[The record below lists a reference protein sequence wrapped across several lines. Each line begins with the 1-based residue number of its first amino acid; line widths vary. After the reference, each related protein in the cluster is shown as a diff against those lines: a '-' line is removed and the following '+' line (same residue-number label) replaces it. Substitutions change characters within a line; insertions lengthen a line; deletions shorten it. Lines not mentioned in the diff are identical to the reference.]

1 MVSLRDTTS
10 VRQSVRAAL
19 RPRERVVLAVSGG
32 LDSMVLLDAAAATV
46 PRSQLVVATFDH
58 GTGTAATAALNLVE
72 RSADAL
78 GITFIGGQASGSLE
92 TEAEFREARWN
103 FLRDIAERENAIIS
117 TAHSSDDQVETI
129 LMRVLRD
136 AGARGLA
143 GLFADSDVVRPLL
156 RLTRRDL
163 ARYARAQGLTWVE
176 DPSNASPQYLR
187 NRVRHDLLPALRHVR
202 VNLDAE
208 LLALAR
214 KAARWRADVE
224 AYVSSAVEIH
234 TFAETPGLDVCANA
248 LSRHTTNELS
258 VLWPAIAAHAGLV
271 LDRRGTVR
279 LAEFTRDGRV
289 GARIQLAG
297 GWEVTRS
304 RDLLQLRA
312 SDQVRPTPELLALS
326 NDTQWGDWSFRPG
339 SSDVEE
345 DVGDHWCAWL
355 PTDRPLSV
363 RIWEAGD
370 AMIAV
375 DGAPPCKVK
384 HLLSDAGVTGH
395 ERTGWPV
402 VLAGDQ
408 VVWIPGVR
416 RSDAATVRSG
426 RPGLPFVCEYTNR

>member
-1 MVSLRDTTS
+1 
-10 VRQSVRAAL
+10 VRAAL

-46 PRSQLVVATFDH
+46 PKSQLIVATFDH
-58 GTGTAATAALNLVE
+58 GTGTAATAALQLVE
-72 RSADAL
+72 RSTSTL
-78 GITFIGGQASGSLE
+78 GISFVGGRAAAPLE

-103 FLRDIAERENAIIS
+103 FLRTLADREGAVVA

-129 LMRVLRD
+129 VMRVLRD

-143 GLFADSDVVRPLL
+143 GLFADSDIVRPLL

-202 VNLDAE
+202 VNLDAD

-214 KAARWRADVE
+214 KAARWRADVD
-224 AYVSSAVEIH
+224 AYISSDIELR
-234 TFAETPGLDVCANA
+234 TFAETPGLDVCASA
-248 LSRHTTNELS
+248 LSVRTTHELC
-258 VLWPAIAAHAGLV
+258 VLWPAIAARAGVV
-271 LDRRGTVR
+271 LDRRGTMR

-312 SDQVRPTPELLALS
+312 SDQVRPTPEPLALS
-326 NDTQWGDWSFRPG
+326 NDTLWGEWSFRPAA
-339 SSDVEE
+339 DVASAGGDEV
-345 DVGDHWCAWL
+345 DGDHWCAWL

-370 AMIAV
+370 ALVSV
-375 DGAPPCKVK
+375 DGAESHKVK

-426 RPGLPFVCEYTNR
+426 RPGLPFVCDYTNR

>member
-1 MVSLRDTTS
+1 
-10 VRQSVRAAL
+10 VRAAL
-19 RPRERVVLAVSGG
+19 RPRARVVLAVSGG

-46 PRSQLVVATFDH
+46 PRSQLLVATFDH
-58 GTGTAATAALNLVE
+58 GTGTAATAALDLVQ
-72 RSADAL
+72 RCAGSL
-78 GITFIGGQASGSLE
+78 GVEFIGGRSDVPLE
-92 TEAEFREARWN
+92 SEAEFREARWE
-103 FLRDIAERENAIIS
+103 FLRGIAERTGATIS

-202 VNLDAE
+202 MSLDAD

-224 AYVSSAVEIH
+224 AYVTSAIELR

-248 LSRHTTNELS
+248 LSSRSTSELC

-289 GARIQLAG
+289 GSRIQLSG

-304 RDLLQLRA
+304 RDALQLRA
-312 SDQVRPTPELLALS
+312 SDQQKPTQELLALS
-326 NDTQWGDWSFRPG
+326 NHTQWGDWSFSPMSNDG
-339 SSDVEE
+339 ATDGASD
-345 DVGDHWCAWL
+345 GWSAWL

-370 AMIAV
+370 AMIGV
-375 DGAPPCKVK
+375 DGAPPRKVK
-384 HLLSDAGVTGH
+384 HFLSDAGVTGH

-426 RPGLPFVCEYTNR
+426 RPGLPFVCDYTNR

>member
-1 MVSLRDTTS
+1 
-10 VRQSVRAAL
+10 VRAAL
-19 RPRERVVLAVSGG
+19 RSRERVVLAVSGG

-58 GTGTAATAALNLVE
+58 GTGTAATAALDLVE
-72 RSADAL
+72 RSTSTL
-78 GITFIGGQASGSLE
+78 GIQFVGGHAGSSLE
-92 TEAEFREARWN
+92 SEAEFREARWN
-103 FLRDIAERENAIIS
+103 FLREVADRENAIIS

-129 LMRVLRD
+129 VMRVLRD

-143 GLFADSDVVRPLL
+143 GLFAESDILRPLL

-176 DPSNASPQYLR
+176 DPSNTSSQFLR

-224 AYVSSAVEIH
+224 AYVSSAVELR

-248 LSRHTTNELS
+248 LASRTTSELC

-289 GARIQLAG
+289 GSRIQLAG

-339 SSDVEE
+339 SAEVDDDVS
-345 DVGDHWCAWL
+345 DHWCAWL

>member
-1 MVSLRDTTS
+1 
-10 VRQSVRAAL
+10 
-19 RPRERVVLAVSGG
+19 
-32 LDSMVLLDAAAATV
+32 MVLLDAAAATV

-58 GTGTAATAALNLVE
+58 GTGTAATAALDLVE
-72 RSADAL
+72 RSTSTL
-78 GITFIGGQASGSLE
+78 GIKFVGGHAGSSLE
-92 TEAEFREARWN
+92 SEAEFREARWN
-103 FLRDIAERENAIIS
+103 FLREVADRENAIIS

-129 LMRVLRD
+129 VMRVLRD

-143 GLFADSDVVRPLL
+143 GLFAESDILRPLL

-176 DPSNASPQYLR
+176 DPSNTSSQFLR

-224 AYVSSAVEIH
+224 AYVSSAVELR

-248 LSRHTTNELS
+248 LASRTTSELC

-289 GARIQLAG
+289 GSRIQLAG

-339 SSDVEE
+339 SAEVDDDVS
-345 DVGDHWCAWL
+345 DHWCAWL